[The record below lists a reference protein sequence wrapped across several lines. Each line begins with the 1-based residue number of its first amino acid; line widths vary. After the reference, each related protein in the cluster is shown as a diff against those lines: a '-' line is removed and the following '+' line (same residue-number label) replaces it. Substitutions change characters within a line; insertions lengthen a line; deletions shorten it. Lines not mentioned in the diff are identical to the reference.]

1 MTCSANRTKIRI
13 IKRAQ
18 QKGLY
23 MEDLPFGAIAALTGL
38 LAGIVLGLAAR
49 LGDFCTLGALE
60 SALYGDDQRRLRLWG
75 VVLAVAILGTFL
87 GNAAGLIDIGGSFYH
102 QIAWNPLA
110 SIFGGLLFGYGM
122 AMAGNCGFGALV
134 RFGGGDLR
142 SLVVVVVMGIFAF
155 IALSGPLAS
164 LRTMLFPQVDAS
176 GPQGIANDL
185 SGLTGV
191 SPLVV
196 AVLIALAFL
205 VWALSH
211 APLRAKPLQ
220 LAWGVAAGLAVVWS
234 FAATS
239 WLAAESLGAVQVEGL
254 SFTAPL
260 GRTLIWLMTS
270 TAGGVSFSVG
280 AVFGVMV
287 GALAG
292 SIWRGL
298 FRWEACEDPRDL
310 GRQVSGAAMMGIGGV
325 VALGCSVG
333 QGVSAFATLAWSGP
347 VTLAAIVVGAVF
359 GLRRLIGGFQP
370 E

>member
-1 MTCSANRTKIRI
+1 V
-13 IKRAQ
+13 
-18 QKGLY
+18 
-23 MEDLPFGAIAALTGL
+23 EDLSFGIWAAFAGL
-38 LAGIVLGLAAR
+38 LAGVVLGLSAR
-49 LGDFCTLGALE
+49 LGEFCTLGALE

-75 VVLAVAILGTFL
+75 VVLAVAIFGTHLGASL
-87 GNAAGLIDIGGSFYH
+87 GFIDIAQSFYH

-155 IALSGPLAS
+155 VALSGPLAP
-164 LRTMLFPQVDAS
+164 LRNALFAQESAA
-176 GPQGIANDL
+176 GPQGIAQDIRTL
-185 SGLTGV
+185 SGL
-191 SPLVV
+191 SPLVTSGLV
-196 AVLIALAFL
+196 ALGLL
-205 VWALSH
+205 GWALSH
-211 APLRAKPLQ
+211 TRLRQSPRQ
-220 LAWGVAAGLAVVWS
+220 IAWGVAAGLAVVWS

-239 WLAAESLGAVQVEGL
+239 WLASESFGAVQVEGL

-270 TAGGVSFSVG
+270 TAGGISFSVG
-280 AVFGVMV
+280 TVCGVLL

-292 SIWRGL
+292 SLWRGL
-298 FRWEACEDPRDL
+298 FRWEACEDPREL

-347 VTLAAIVVGAVF
+347 VTLAAIVLGAVF

>member
-1 MTCSANRTKIRI
+1 
-13 IKRAQ
+13 
-18 QKGLY
+18 
-23 MEDLPFGAIAALTGL
+23 MEDLPFGVWAALAGL
-38 LAGIVLGLAAR
+38 LAGVVLGLSAR

-60 SALYGDDQRRLRLWG
+60 SALYGEDQRRLRLWG
-75 VVLAVAILGTFL
+75 VVLGVAIFGTYLGASL
-87 GNAAGLIDIGGSFYH
+87 GLIDIGGSFYH
-102 QIAWNPLA
+102 QIAWDPWA

-142 SLVVVVVMGIFAF
+142 SLVVVVVMGVFAF
-155 IALSGPLAS
+155 IALSGPLAP
-164 LRTMLFPQVDAS
+164 LRITLFPQVNAT

-185 SGLTGV
+185 QALTGLAPIV
-191 SPLVV
+191 TAAVV
-196 AVLIALAFL
+196 AMAFL
-205 VWALSH
+205 VWALAH
-211 APLRAKPLQ
+211 EGLRKSPRQ
-220 LAWGVAAGLAVVWS
+220 LAWGIAAGLAIVWS

-239 WLAAESLGAVQVEGL
+239 WLSAESFGAVQVEGL

-270 TAGGVSFSVG
+270 TAGGISFSVG
-280 AVFGVMV
+280 SVCGVLL

-292 SIWRGL
+292 SLWRGM
-298 FRWEACEDPRDL
+298 FRWEACEDPREL
-310 GRQVSGAAMMGIGGV
+310 GRQVSGAAMMGVGGV

-347 VTLAAIVVGAVF
+347 VTLAAIGVGAVF

-370 E
+370 D